1 MAGTKSLKDYLKKYE
16 SNSNEEEKK
25 KKKKKKKKMMKKTD
39 STHAAGVLIVD
50 EDPVWQKPVN
60 LEEEDD
66 GNDSAG
72 KRTQLLLSFLF
83 LIFN

>member
-25 KKKKKKKKMMKKTD
+25 KKKKKKKMKKTD
-39 STHAAGVLIVD
+39 STHATGVLIVD

>member
-1 MAGTKSLKDYLKKYE
+1 MAGTRSLKDYLKKYE
-16 SNSNEEEKK
+16 SNSNEEE

-72 KRTQLLLSFLF
+72 KELNCCYLF
-83 LIFN
+83 YF

>member
-16 SNSNEEEKK
+16 SNSNKEE

-39 STHAAGVLIVD
+39 SHHATGVLIVD